1 MPETRKPL
9 FSRRYLKA
17 LIWLLPGLILL
28 LASAGP
34 DKLPAIQQSPELKLY
49 WLEQPERA
57 EHEMRLLFDSGAILT
72 PSQRI
77 LQQVLAEHLQARL
90 QQPEIQSL
98 LPAQHNSEVAALT
111 DRLQLKLQWPA
122 AQPAPRLGPLLAAL
136 AQPGDPAWQQ
146 RRFEQ
151 QRAQAY
157 LDSQTPDQRLLNLM
171 QEALRE
177 TPSEPVSPGHLH
189 AFEQRLFSQP
199 PLVLLGGPA
208 AAEMAAAIGLESISE
223 GTAKASRLH
232 LHDGIIRLRIED
244 PRLPHALLLGT
255 VTDGQAS
262 KEQARERLALAAL
275 QHLLEQQ
282 PALEFRLVWRSWRR
296 QGYQALIL
304 LGEAPPLQPLADQA
318 DGALIGLAREQ
329 LLQDYRDRLRSPDG
343 QLDRLETIAFYG
355 LPDRQ
360 LDTQLRT
367 LEQVPVG
374 DIAARITQYLDPE
387 TQIRIEL
394 N

>member
-34 DKLPAIQQSPELKLY
+34 DALPDIGRDPARGLY
-49 WLEQPERA
+49 WLDQPARDDNEI
-57 EHEMRLLFDSGAILT
+57 RLLFDTGLAIA
-72 PSQRI
+72 PHQWAA
-77 LQQVLAEHLQARL
+77 QKALAGQLQARL
-90 QQPEIQSL
+90 QQPEIRAL
-98 LPAQHNSEVAALT
+98 LPDTGHSEVTALA
-111 DRLQLKLQWPA
+111 DRLQLKLRWPSA
-122 AQPAPRLGPLLAAL
+122 LPAPELEPLLKAL
-136 AQPGDPAWQQ
+136 AQPGDPESLQ
-146 RRFEQ
+146 RRIEQ
-151 QRAQAY
+151 HRAQAY
-157 LDSQTPDQRLLNLM
+157 LDSQVPDQRLLNLM

-177 TPSEPVSPGHLH
+177 TPSEPVSPAHLH
-189 AFEQRLFSQP
+189 EFEQRLFSQP

-208 AAEMAAAIGLESISE
+208 AAEMAAAIGLESTSE

-244 PRLPHALLLGT
+244 PRLPDALLLGT

-329 LLQDYRDRLRSPDG
+329 LLQDYRDRLRSPGG
-343 QLDRLETIAFYG
+343 QLDRLESIAFYG
-355 LPDRQ
+355 LTDRR
-360 LDTQLRT
+360 LDDLLEA
-367 LEQVPVG
+367 LEQVSEG
-374 DIAARITQYLDPE
+374 DIATRIAHYLDPE
-387 TQIRIEL
+387 SQIRIEL